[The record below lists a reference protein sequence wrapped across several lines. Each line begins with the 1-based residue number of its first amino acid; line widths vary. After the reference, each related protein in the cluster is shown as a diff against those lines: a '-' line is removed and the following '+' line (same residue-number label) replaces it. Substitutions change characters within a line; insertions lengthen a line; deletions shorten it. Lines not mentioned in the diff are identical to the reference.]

1 VKVLLFGA
9 SGMIGSGVLLECLDS
24 PDVSSVVSVGRRSSS
39 VVHPKLTE
47 IVRSDLFDVGPM
59 ASSFEGVDACFFCL
73 GITSVG
79 MTEEAYRRITYDLTM
94 GVAKALLAASP
105 RAVFVFV
112 SGVGTDSSE
121 AGRLMWARIKGKTE
135 NALLAMGFRDAYMFR
150 PGFVQPLRGARS
162 RTAWIQ
168 AAYAIT
174 RPIVPL
180 LARVSPN
187 LVLTTVAM
195 GQAMIRVA
203 MNGYTKKILEP
214 ADINRAAAGA
224 SPASSR

>member
-9 SGMIGSGVLLECLDS
+9 TGMIGRGVLLECLDS
-24 PDVSSVVSVGRRSSS
+24 PNVSSIVSVGRRPSG
-39 VVHPKLTE
+39 VVHSKLTE
-47 IVRSDLFDVGPM
+47 IVRDDLSDMSPIS
-59 ASSFEGVDACFFCL
+59 ASFEGVDACFFCL
-73 GITSVG
+73 GISSVG
-79 MTEEAYRRITYDLTM
+79 MTEEAYRRITYDLTIA
-94 GVAKALLAASP
+94 VAKALLAISP

-150 PGFVQPLRGARS
+150 PGFVQPLRGVRS
-162 RTAWIQ
+162 RTGWYQ
-168 AAYAIT
+168 AVYAIT
-174 RPIVPL
+174 GPLVPL
-180 LARVSPN
+180 LARVAPN
-187 LVLTTVAM
+187 LVSTTVAM

-203 MNGYTKKILEP
+203 IEGDAKKILEP
-214 ADINRAAAGA
+214 ADINRVAAAA